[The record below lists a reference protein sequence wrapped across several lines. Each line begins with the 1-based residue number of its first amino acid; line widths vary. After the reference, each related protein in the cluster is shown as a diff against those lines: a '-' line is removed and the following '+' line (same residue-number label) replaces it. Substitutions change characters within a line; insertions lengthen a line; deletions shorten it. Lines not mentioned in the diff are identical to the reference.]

1 MSRFLMAILLA
12 MSAQLAFA
20 QESAVADA
28 KPASDQPA
36 AKADAAVTASAA
48 KPAEREFKPPPG
60 FYTKKR
66 GALKVYCKKDSEIG
80 SRFVTEK
87 CLTEEQMHD
96 YLLALE
102 IQKQDVDRIRST
114 CGTAGACGAQ

>member
-1 MSRFLMAILLA
+1 MSRFLLVILLA
-12 MSAQLAFA
+12 VSAQLAFA
-20 QESAVADA
+20 QDSRVADA
-28 KPASDQPA
+28 KPAADQAGAKSEA
-36 AKADAAVTASAA
+36 ATTANAANAA
-48 KPAEREFKPPPG
+48 EKEFKPPPG

>member
-1 MSRFLMAILLA
+1 
-12 MSAQLAFA
+12 MSAQLALA
-20 QESAVADA
+20 QDSAVAEA
-28 KPASDQPA
+28 KPAADQA
-36 AKADAAVTASAA
+36 SAKADAAKTANAA
-48 KPAEREFKPPPG
+48 NAANPAEREFKPPPG

>member
-1 MSRFLMAILLA
+1 MSRFLLAILLA
-12 MSAQLAFA
+12 VSAQLAFG
-20 QESAVADA
+20 QDSGVADS
-28 KPASDQPA
+28 KPAASQAAAKSEA
-36 AKADAAVTASAA
+36 AKAANAAN
-48 KPAEREFKPPPG
+48 PAEKEFKPPPG